1 MLRLSSSTC
10 SLHVVSRERRFSP
23 NYYYVRE
30 RRGGECRGEEDGN
43 GGRKNVVFAWRCCEK
58 GRRGDSVPAVEQ
70 RCTSAPLLFSSSNL
84 FWPGFWSRK
93 CCSLGV
99 FNTSMLTFLVEFFEV
114 DHLGFVACFEIIK
127 IFSIVPRRNRTRGKV
142 TIVGRERSIETV
154 HRSNTVLS
162 RHQICLKIA
171 SFPVSRYC
179 QFKWRF
185 LREKA
190 LSCFPPHFGTRPN
203 KMTQIQRFPVL
214 SQFFP
219 SFPR

>member
-93 CCSLGV
+93 CCSLGI

-142 TIVGRERSIETV
+142 TIVGRESSIETV
-154 HRSNTVLS
+154 QYRPFETPDLLKDRFISRLQILPIQMEISSRESSLLLS
-162 RHQICLKIA
+162 T
-171 SFPVSRYC
+171 
-179 QFKWRF
+179 
-185 LREKA
+185 A
-190 LSCFPPHFGTRPN
+190 LWHST
-203 KMTQIQRFPVL
+203 K
-214 SQFFP
+214 
-219 SFPR
+219 

>member
-93 CCSLGV
+93 CCS

-142 TIVGRERSIETV
+142 TIVGRSKP
-154 HRSNTVLS
+154 SNTVQYRPFETPDLLKDRFISRLQILPIQMEISSRESSLLLS
-162 RHQICLKIA
+162 T
-171 SFPVSRYC
+171 
-179 QFKWRF
+179 
-185 LREKA
+185 A
-190 LSCFPPHFGTRPN
+190 LWHST
-203 KMTQIQRFPVL
+203 K
-214 SQFFP
+214 
-219 SFPR
+219 